1 MPRSG
6 FGQAARNSLP
16 YVINGAT
23 LVSYFACVK
32 SILLEVDDF
41 YFPRFSFTFSSIF
54 RKKKEKE
61 QTLQGKVR
69 DFKFLC
75 RFSRTRG
82 LPYDPSQ
89 ILVYLKKLPAKKLQ
103 NLREDNMRSDP
114 NPRVPPA
121 DMTSLALIKNR
132 SDLDR
137 TSRGTFG
144 LNTLKNARKSSFWT
158 SSGRTWHLD
167 RGPWTSTEDEL
178 ALPLLSL
185 SFAFSFPAIAKLCNV
200 RRVLCRWCL

>member
-1 MPRSG
+1 M
-6 FGQAARNSLP
+6 
-16 YVINGAT
+16 
-23 LVSYFACVK
+23 
-32 SILLEVDDF
+32 
-41 YFPRFSFTFSSIF
+41 
-54 RKKKEKE
+54 
-61 QTLQGKVR
+61 
-69 DFKFLC
+69 
-75 RFSRTRG
+75 
-82 LPYDPSQ
+82 
-89 ILVYLKKLPAKKLQ
+89 KKLPAKKLQ
-103 NLREDNMRSDP
+103 NLREDKMRSDP

-178 ALPLLSL
+178 APPLLSL
-185 SFAFSFPAIAKLCNV
+185 SLFC
-200 RRVLCRWCL
+200 VLLPGDRQALQCAPCALSVVSMTTKHAQKALKWMKSSEQLTVSIREQSERSALRSVIHPDTSHSTSVE